1 MPHATERPSRR
12 RPGKGRAV
20 RRLETRRLDRR
31 IRILGLTVVVVF
43 GLLTL
48 RAAALA
54 VDSGKLAALAR
65 EQQQSTISLP
75 AVRGEI
81 LDRNGVPLAYDVQ
94 RQTVFATP
102 YLLSDPA
109 SAAARLAACVHVPR
123 APLRRALSDKASG
136 FAYVARRIAPEL
148 AAKALALDIPGVG
161 SYPEDER
168 IYPERTLAT
177 QVLGLVGSDG
187 QGLAGIE
194 YSENGALSGRPGS
207 ETVIADPSGQVL
219 RTLHSTLALPG
230 EDVRLTIDEAIQ
242 YETEHI
248 LASTVSRYHALGGTA
263 IVEDPSTGEIYA
275 MANAPLVTTAA
286 FATAP
291 VLASNRA
298 VADVYE
304 PGSTFKVLTVAA
316 CLADG
321 AVTPDSSFLL
331 PPSIRVGGYT
341 IHDAEAR
348 PTERMTVT
356 QILAR
361 SSNVGVVTLAQ
372 RYLGKARLLRWIHD
386 FGFGQPTGIDF
397 PGEAAGLL
405 PEQWTGSTIGNVPF
419 GQGIAV
425 TPTQMASVYSAI
437 ADGGVWIQPRLIAAI
452 GDRPVAAGRTRRIV
466 SDKVDKELVAML
478 SDVVA
483 DGTGA
488 EAQIPGYTVAGKT
501 GTAQKVLADGQGY
514 SNSAFDASFVG
525 FVPARHPQLCVLVMI
540 DQPDVIWGG
549 SVAAPAF
556 REIASFALQHLE
568 IAP

>member
-1 MPHATERPSRR
+1 
-12 RPGKGRAV
+12 
-20 RRLETRRLDRR
+20 L
-31 IRILGLTVVVVF
+31 VF

-54 VDSGKLAALAR
+54 VDSGKLATLAR

-75 AVRGEI
+75 ATRGEI
-81 LDRNGVPLAYDVQ
+81 LDRTGIPLAYDEQ
-94 RQTVFATP
+94 QQTVFATP
-102 YLLSDPA
+102 YMLSDPE
-109 SAAARLAACVHVPR
+109 SAANRLADLLHVPR

-136 FAYVARRIAPEL
+136 FAYVARQIDPKL
-148 AAKALALDIPGVG
+148 AAKALALGIPGVG
-161 SYPEDER
+161 SYPEDVR
-168 IYPERTLAT
+168 VYPERTLAT

-194 YSENGALSGRPGS
+194 YSQNGALSGTPGQ
-207 ETVIADPSGQVL
+207 ETVIADPAGQVL
-219 RTLHSTLALPG
+219 RTLHSTPALPG

-242 YETEHI
+242 YQTEQV
-248 LASTVSRYHALGGTA
+248 LAATVARYHALGGTA
-263 IVEDPSTGEIYA
+263 IVEDPTTGEIYA
-275 MANAPLVTTAA
+275 MANAPLVTASA
-286 FATAP
+286 FATEPA
-291 VLASNRA
+291 LARDRA
-298 VADVYE
+298 VTDVYE

-331 PPSIRVGGYT
+331 PPAIRVGGYT

-348 PTERMTVT
+348 PTERMTVSE
-356 QILAR
+356 ILAR
-361 SSNVGVVTLAQ
+361 SSNVGVVTLAE
-372 RYLGKARLLRWIHD
+372 RYLGKARLLRWIAD

-405 PEQWTGSTIGNVPF
+405 PAEWTASTIGNVPF

-425 TPTQMASVYSAI
+425 TPIQMASVYSAI
-437 ADGGVWIQPRLIAAI
+437 ADGGVWIRPRLIAAI
-452 GDRPVAAGRTRRIV
+452 GDHPVAAGPRRRIV
-466 SDKVDKELVAML
+466 SASVDKELVTML

-483 DGTGA
+483 DGTGT
-488 EAQIPGYTVAGKT
+488 EAQIPGYAVAGKT
-501 GTAQKVLADGQGY
+501 GTAQKVLADGRGY
-514 SNSAFDASFVG
+514 SNNAFDASFVG

-540 DQPDVIWGG
+540 DQPDVIFGG

-556 REIASFALQHLE
+556 REIASFALQDLE